1 MKKLL
6 KRGSKNMNLEINSIF
21 CADSVKKLKEIP
33 SESVNLVYFDPPFF
47 SQKKHS
53 LTSRDDGKLYEFDDI
68 FSTKEEYLSLINNV
82 LVESKRILK
91 NDGSIFLHCDR
102 YASHYLR
109 EELDKVFTEN
119 NFQSEIIWTYKRWS
133 NSKKGLLNAHQNI
146 YFYSKSKDFKFNQ
159 IYTNYSP
166 STNIDQ
172 ILQERARNSKGK
184 SEYRKDSNGNVVQV
198 KNKKGVPL
206 SDVWEIPYLNPKAKE
221 RCGYPTQKPVKLLQR
236 IIELS
241 TDENDIVLDPFC
253 GSGTTCVA
261 AKSLNRKFM
270 GIDKNPEAITL
281 SKKRLEEMV
290 ISESGV
296 LSKGIESYVEKSD
309 FENNLLSLLNAIP
322 VQRNKGI
329 DGFIKSDGTLI
340 PVKIQ
345 KENETIDDAIK
356 SLEFA
361 VRNKDFPIKIL
372 VQTNEKHNSYLF
384 EEKTD
389 IKVVKFLNLQIKNL
403 LKTS

>member
-1 MKKLL
+1 M
-6 KRGSKNMNLEINSIF
+6 
-21 CADSVKKLKEIP
+21 
-33 SESVNLVYFDPPFF
+33 
-47 SQKKHS
+47 
-53 LTSRDDGKLYEFDDI
+53 
-68 FSTKEEYLSLINNV
+68 
-82 LVESKRILK
+82 
-91 NDGSIFLHCDR
+91 
-102 YASHYLR
+102 
-109 EELDKVFTEN
+109 
-119 NFQSEIIWTYKRWS
+119 
-133 NSKKGLLNAHQNI
+133 
-146 YFYSKSKDFKFNQ
+146 
-159 IYTNYSP
+159 
-166 STNIDQ
+166 
-172 ILQERARNSKGK
+172 
-184 SEYRKDSNGNVVQV
+184 
-198 KNKKGVPL
+198 
-206 SDVWEIPYLNPKAKE
+206 
-221 RCGYPTQKPVKLLQR
+221 QR

-261 AKSLNRKFM
+261 AKSLNRKFI
-270 GIDKNPEAITL
+270 GIDKNPEAIAL

-290 ISESGV
+290 ISESRV

-329 DGFIKSDGTLI
+329 DGFIKSNGTLI

-389 IKVVKFLNLQIKNL
+389 IKVVKFLNLQIKNI
-403 LKTS
+403 LKSRN

>member
-261 AKSLNRKFM
+261 AKSLNRKFI

>member
-1 MKKLL
+1 
-6 KRGSKNMNLEINSIF
+6 MNLEINSIF
-21 CADSVKKLKEIP
+21 RADSVQKLKEIP

-47 SQKKHS
+47 SQKKYS

-109 EELDKVFTEN
+109 VELDKVFTEN

-133 NSKKGLLNAHQNI
+133 NSKKGLLNALQNI

-159 IYTNYSP
+159 FYTNYSP

-261 AKSLNRKFM
+261 AKSLNRKFI

-329 DGFIKSDGTLI
+329 DGFIKADGTLI

-389 IKVVKFLNLQIKNL
+389 IKVVKFLNLQIKNI

>member
-1 MKKLL
+1 
-6 KRGSKNMNLEINSIF
+6 MNLEINSIF
-21 CADSVKKLKEIP
+21 CADSVQKLKEIP

-109 EELDKVFTEN
+109 VELDKVFTEN

-159 IYTNYSP
+159 FYTNYSP

-261 AKSLNRKFM
+261 AKSLNRKFI

-329 DGFIKSDGTLI
+329 DGFIKTDGTLI

-389 IKVVKFLNLQIKNL
+389 IKVVKFLNLQIKNIL
-403 LKTS
+403 NTS

>member
-1 MKKLL
+1 
-6 KRGSKNMNLEINSIF
+6 MNLEINSIF

-47 SQKKHS
+47 SQKKYS

-91 NDGSIFLHCDR
+91 KDGSIFLHCDR

-109 EELDKVFTEN
+109 VELDKVFTEN

-159 IYTNYSP
+159 FYTNYSP

-198 KNKKGVPL
+198 KDKKGVPL
-206 SDVWEIPYLNPKAKE
+206 SDVWEIPYLNPKANE

-261 AKSLNRKFM
+261 AKSLNRKFI
-270 GIDKNPEAITL
+270 GIDKNAEAIAL

-290 ISESGV
+290 ISESRV
-296 LSKGIESYVEKSD
+296 LSKGIESCVEKSD

-329 DGFIKSDGTLI
+329 DGFIKSNGTLI

-389 IKVVKFLNLQIKNL
+389 IKVVKFLNLQIKNI
-403 LKTS
+403 LKSRN